1 MPDFVA
7 ADNSTKGVAA
17 GASAANTSTL
27 PPMKGGSDKKHTV
40 GGSKK
45 LGGTKKLGGA
55 KPTTTVGGNKHQT
68 QSGGNKHQTQSGGN
82 KHAAQSGGRR
92 KTRKMSTGAKS
103 WVNFVKQVYRTN
115 LAKNPNYKYKQAMKD
130 AAKMKKSGK
139 SM

>member
-68 QSGGNKHQTQSGGN
+68 QSGGNKH
-82 KHAAQSGGRR
+82 AAQSGGRR